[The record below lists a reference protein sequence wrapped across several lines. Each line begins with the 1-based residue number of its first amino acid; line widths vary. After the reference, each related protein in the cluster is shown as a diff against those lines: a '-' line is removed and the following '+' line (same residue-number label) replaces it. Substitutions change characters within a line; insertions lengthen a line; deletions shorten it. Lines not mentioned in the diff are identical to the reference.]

1 MADYKNIAEVVKE
14 AFEFAEH
21 SDGNEHLLVEKLKDS
36 SAFVP
41 SLSLVACDD
50 KKIIGHIM
58 FTEGNVEKEV
68 VLILAPLSVLPSYQR
83 KGVGKSLIRQAHR
96 LASDLGYNYSIVLG
110 DPQYYKKLG
119 YIAAKT
125 FDIFP
130 PAGIEEQFL
139 LACTLSDGA
148 PKVSGVLNYPKEFNI

>member
-58 FTEGNVEKEV
+58 FTEGNVEK
-68 VLILAPLSVLPSYQR
+68 
-83 KGVGKSLIRQAHR
+83 
-96 LASDLGYNYSIVLG
+96 
-110 DPQYYKKLG
+110 KL
-119 YIAAKT
+119 
-125 FDIFP
+125 F
-130 PAGIEEQFL
+130 
-139 LACTLSDGA
+139 
-148 PKVSGVLNYPKEFNI
+148 

>member
-50 KKIIGHIM
+50 KKSL
-58 FTEGNVEKEV
+58 V
-68 VLILAPLSVLPSYQR
+68 ILCLQKVMW
-83 KGVGKSLIRQAHR
+83 K
-96 LASDLGYNYSIVLG
+96 
-110 DPQYYKKLG
+110 KKL
-119 YIAAKT
+119 
-125 FDIFP
+125 F
-130 PAGIEEQFL
+130 
-139 LACTLSDGA
+139 
-148 PKVSGVLNYPKEFNI
+148 